1 MDFVEIG
8 SRFARGGHPR
18 PRAWDWTLRTVI
30 RVGGKQAGFGLQT
43 VVSSESSVASA
54 HTFREELGYAAIALE
69 GISTSDLLRELSFD
83 AALSW
88 AEISDLLDT
97 PMCLLG
103 GGARTRRSGRSPQ
116 VLALV
121 AFTPVYAA
129 NLTPGHPVHTAHVPR
144 RQPAPEHLR
153 QVNRRHGGFRV
164 ATPINS
170 PVPSVTGVSLRVKV
184 G

>member
-103 GGARTRRSGRSPQ
+103 VAREPADPDARRRSWHLLRSP
-116 VLALV
+116 
-121 AFTPVYAA
+121 PCM
-129 NLTPGHPVHTAHVPR
+129 PR
-144 RQPAPEHLR
+144 
-153 QVNRRHGGFRV
+153 
-164 ATPINS
+164 T
-170 PVPSVTGVSLRVKV
+170 
-184 G
+184 